1 MLPYDVSLKYV
12 FLGYGIII
20 VLLISYVISLT
31 MRWMK
36 RKREYLLLL
45 SQQEE

>member
-1 MLPYDVSLKYV
+1 M

-20 VLLISYVISLT
+20 VLLISYVITLT
-31 MRWMK
+31 MRWMEK
-36 RKREYLLLL
+36 KREYLLLL